1 MTASRAN
8 YCFLSSENHL
18 HLHQILNTGFSF
30 AVSVQAEACELL
42 LVLLHSANFL
52 LWKFVLAVSFII
64 CRTKFLNRYNFQQ
77 RDPRQASQQIVYP

>member
-8 YCFLSSENHL
+8 YCLLSSENHL

-30 AVSVQAEACELL
+30 AVSVQAAASELL

-52 LWKFVLAVSFII
+52 LWKFALAISFII
-64 CRTKFLNRYNFQQ
+64 RSTKFLNSYNFQQ
-77 RDPRQASQQIVYP
+77 RDPRQASQHIVDP

>member
-30 AVSVQAEACELL
+30 AVSVQAAASQLL

-52 LWKFVLAVSFII
+52 LWKFVLAISFII
-64 CRTKFLNRYNFQQ
+64 CRTKFLNSYNFQQ
-77 RDPRQASQQIVYP
+77 RDPRQASQQIVDP